1 MPIEEEPLTPIVS
14 LDLRHINAV
23 IAEDEGD
30 LIMLVDDGEV
40 MIEFTSG
47 VGGSWEQAIIGAQ
60 RVAST
65 TLQYAASIRHRPRPL

>member
-1 MPIEEEPLTPIVS
+1 MPIEEEPLTPIVA
-14 LDLRHINAV
+14 LDLRHITTV

-47 VGGSWEQAIIGAQ
+47 MCGSWEQAIIGAQ

-65 TLQYAASIRHRPRPL
+65 ALEYAASIRHRPRPL